1 MCGSKP
7 PPPPDMSAMA
17 EASMES
23 AKLWEAVARDQL
35 AWAKQQD
42 EQSQKTLQQ
51 VLGVQL
57 PAMVQQYEAAVRD
70 RARYEETFLP
80 LQDQFIQE
88 AQEYDTPER
97 REQMAAQRQADV
109 AAQFESQRLNAEQAL
124 QGYGIDP
131 GQLRSNALDR
141 NIRAQQAAAGA
152 MAGNQGRTQVETVGR
167 ALRADAVNMGQGL
180 PSQAAGGFAGA
191 VGAGSAGMGG
201 ANQTTG
207 AISGAMQGATAAGGL
222 SQAGIGQS
230 ANITNMGYQNQMAH
244 HEAGQAGIQGMG
256 MLAGQLGSAA
266 LLSDP
271 KAKENREPVGGAL
284 DAIGRAPAEKW
295 DYRPETGMDDGAQ
308 HVGPMADDV
317 RREMG
322 IGDGTALPVGD
333 MIGAHHA
340 ALAEVAERLKRLE
353 GAFAIPDDTLKT
365 LGRDVLES
373 LIEKRS
379 TKSAQRKQ
387 TAASGAIPA

>member
-17 EASMES
+17 EASLES
-23 AKLWEAVARDQL
+23 AKIWEAVARDQL
-35 AWAKQQD
+35 EWAKQQD
-42 EQSQKTLQQ
+42 AQNQKILQE

-57 PAMVQQYEAAVRD
+57 PAMVQQYESALRD
-70 RARYEETFLP
+70 RQRYEDTFIP

-88 AQEYDTPER
+88 AQAYDTPQR
-97 REQMAAQRQADV
+97 REQVAAERQADV
-109 AAQFESQRLNAEQAL
+109 AAQFEAQRQNTQRSLES
-124 QGYGIDP
+124 YGVDP
-131 GQLRSNALDR
+131 GQLRTNAIDR
-141 NIRAQQAAAGA
+141 GIGAQQAAAAA
-152 MAGNQGRTQVETVGR
+152 MAGNAGRREVETTGR
-167 ALRADAVNMGQGL
+167 ALRADAINMGMGL
-180 PSQAAGGFAGA
+180 PAQAAGGFAGA
-191 VGAGSAGMGG
+191 VGAGSAGVGG

-207 AISGAMQGATAAGGL
+207 TISGAMQGATAAGQL
-222 SQAGIGQS
+222 SQSGIGQG

-244 HEAGQAGIQGMG
+244 WQAGQQGMQGLG

-271 KAKENREPVGGAL
+271 AAKEGRAPVEGAL
-284 DAIGRAPAEKW
+284 EAISRAPAERW
-295 DYRPETGMDDGAQ
+295 DYRAETGMDDGQQ

-340 ALAEVAERLKRLE
+340 ALVEVADRLKRLE

-373 LIEKRS
+373 LIEKRT
-379 TKSAQRKQ
+379 TKAAQRKQ
-387 TAASGAIPA
+387 TAASAAIPA

>member
-7 PPPPDMSAMA
+7 PKPPDMTAMA
-17 EASMES
+17 EASLES
-23 AKLWEAVARDQL
+23 AKIWEAVARDQL
-35 AWAKQQD
+35 DWAKQQD
-42 EQSQKTLQQ
+42 AQTQEILQQ

-57 PAMVQQYEAAVRD
+57 PAMVQQYESALRD
-70 RARYEETFLP
+70 RERYEGVFLP
-80 LQDQFIQE
+80 LQDQYIAE

-97 REQMAAQRQADV
+97 REQVAAQQQADV
-109 AAQFESQRLNAEQAL
+109 RAQFESQRANAEMAL

-131 GQLRSNALDR
+131 SQLRSNAIDR
-141 NIRAQQAAAGA
+141 GIRAQEAAATA
-152 MAGNQGRTQVETVGR
+152 MVGNQARNQVEGTGR
-167 ALRADAVNMGQGL
+167 ALRADAMNIGMGL

-191 VGAGSAGMGG
+191 VGAGSAGIGG

-207 AISGAMQGATAAGGL
+207 TISGAMQGATAAGQLG
-222 SQAGIGQS
+222 QQGIAQG
-230 ANITNMGYQNQMAH
+230 ANITNMGYQNQMAQWQ
-244 HEAGQAGIQGMG
+244 AGQQGIQGMG
-256 MLAGQLGSAA
+256 QLAGQLGSAA

-271 KAKENREPVGGAL
+271 KAKENRAPVDGAL

-295 DYRPETGMDDGAQ
+295 DYRAETGIDDGQQ

-322 IGDGTALPVGD
+322 IGDGTALPIND

-340 ALAEVAERLKRLE
+340 ALAEVSERIKKLE
-353 GAFAIPDDTLKT
+353 SAFAIPDDTLKT

-379 TKSAQRKQ
+379 GKVGQRKQ